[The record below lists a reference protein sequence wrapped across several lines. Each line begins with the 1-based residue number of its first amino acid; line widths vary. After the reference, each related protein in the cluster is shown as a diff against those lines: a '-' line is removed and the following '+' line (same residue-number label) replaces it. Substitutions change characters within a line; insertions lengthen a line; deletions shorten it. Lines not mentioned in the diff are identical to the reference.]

1 MAGLQ
6 KGEENLDH
14 LGNML
19 VDFSLKLP
27 AGYVVDDYDDADADG
42 DIDDN
47 NDGPEF
53 QAYGDY
59 LMDFSATRDAHVFL
73 LW

>member
-1 MAGLQ
+1 MAILQ

-14 LGNML
+14 LGSIL

-27 AGYVVDDYDDADADG
+27 AGFGVDDNDCDDDDADADG

-53 QAYGDY
+53 
-59 LMDFSATRDAHVFL
+59 
-73 LW
+73 

>member
-6 KGEENLDH
+6 KGDENLDD

-19 VDFSLKLP
+19 VDFNLKLP
-27 AGYVVDDYDDADADG
+27 AGYVVDDNYDDADADADADG

-53 QAYGDY
+53 
-59 LMDFSATRDAHVFL
+59 
-73 LW
+73 